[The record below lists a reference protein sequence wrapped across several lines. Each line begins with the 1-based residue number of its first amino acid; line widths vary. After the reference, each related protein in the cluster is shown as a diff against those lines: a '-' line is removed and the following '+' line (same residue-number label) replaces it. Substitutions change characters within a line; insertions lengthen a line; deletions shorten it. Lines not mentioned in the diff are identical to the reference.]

1 MKKLYLIRH
10 AKSSWK
16 NLTLEDF
23 DRPLS
28 KRGKKNAPFMGN
40 LLKQLEIK
48 PDLIICSPA
57 YRTRV
62 TAELIALEI
71 NYEKHKIE
79 YYENLYEAS
88 LEDIEESIKY
98 LEDKYEIVF
107 LVGHNPSLNQFS
119 EKFGSFKDNIPTCG
133 IIELNFNCQNWQNIS
148 SKNCHLISFEFP
160 KKYKY

>member
-23 DRPLS
+23 DRPLN

-48 PDLIICSPA
+48 PDLIIASPA
-57 YRTRV
+57 YRTRI
-62 TAELIALEI
+62 TAELIANEI
-71 NYEKHKIE
+71 TYDKHQIE

-88 LEDIEESIKY
+88 LENIEESIKY
-98 LEDKYEIVF
+98 LKDKYEIVF
-107 LVGHNPSLNQFS
+107 LVGHNPSLNLFS
-119 EKFGSFKDNIPTCG
+119 EKFAFFKDNIPTCG
-133 IIELNFNCQNWQNIS
+133 IIELSFNCQSWQNILPN
-148 SKNCHLISFEFP
+148 NCELISFEYP
-160 KKYKY
+160 KKYK